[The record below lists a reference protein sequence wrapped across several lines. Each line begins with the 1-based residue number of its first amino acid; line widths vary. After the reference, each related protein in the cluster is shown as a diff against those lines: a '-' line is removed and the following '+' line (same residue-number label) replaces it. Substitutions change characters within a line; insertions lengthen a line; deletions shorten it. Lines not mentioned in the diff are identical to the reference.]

1 MDKEDIEIIYN
12 LYSEVWKEKC
22 SKYPNESSIGIIKEA
37 PARIV
42 VLGDLHGDWNAT
54 IKSLTKANLIDPN
67 DHKKWIGEDSILVQL
82 GDQVDRCR
90 LDKGPCHL
98 PGSTKNDEASDLKIL
113 KYFTSLH
120 NQAIKDG
127 GAVYSILGNHEVM
140 NVDGDLRYKSRANL
154 MEFSKDGTV
163 EDGIRRTKEA
173 FKPGNEIAN
182 FLACTRRTALVIG
195 KNLFIHAGIVPEIAA
210 KYSVN
215 DINRI
220 VALYLFDKLKD
231 KHKYSELLIN
241 AKTSPYWTR
250 LLGNL
255 NRNLNEEKVK
265 EICHSI
271 FDSGVLTNLLGTTS
285 NHKIERIFLG
295 HTPQIMKGINTMC
308 DDRIYYVDV
317 GVSQAFD
324 AYDTKYLYQNKRSNS
339 RNFPFAEIINDT
351 KVKYDKN

>member
-1 MDKEDIEIIYN
+1 MDKEDIEKIYN
-12 LYSEVWKEKC
+12 LYSEVWKDRC
-22 SKYPNESSIGIIKEA
+22 SKFPNESSIGIIKEA
-37 PARIV
+37 PKRIV

-54 IKSLTKANLIDPN
+54 IMSLIKAKLIDSN
-67 DHKKWIGEDSILVQL
+67 NHLKWIGEETILVQL

-90 LDKGPCHL
+90 LDKGPCHME
-98 PGSTKNDEASDLKIL
+98 GATKNDEASDIKIL
-113 KYFTSLH
+113 KYFTDLH

-163 EDGIRRTKEA
+163 EDGIKRTKEA
-173 FKPGNEIAN
+173 FKPGNKIAN

-195 KNLFIHAGIVPEIAA
+195 KNLFIHAGIVPEIAK

-231 KHKYSELLIN
+231 KNKYSELLIN

-255 NRNLNEEKVK
+255 NRNLSKDTVK
-265 EICHSI
+265 KFVI
-271 FDSGVLTNLLGTTS
+271 L
-285 NHKIERIFLG
+285 FL
-295 HTPQIMKGINTMC
+295 IVV
-308 DDRIYYVDV
+308 Y
-317 GVSQAFD
+317 
-324 AYDTKYLYQNKRSNS
+324 
-339 RNFPFAEIINDT
+339 
-351 KVKYDKN
+351 